1 LSNRRTLSPFEKEK
15 ILKKQK
21 NKCAGYPK
29 GSCSKD
35 VGMYSNFDHKQALG
49 LGGKDELSNIHA
61 LCYGCHATKTRE
73 DNYKIRLNKRMEV
86 SAKDKKIILQKM
98 TLTQVQQLAKK
109 YGITLK
115 DKIHKVSFNEGLI
128 ASMEPPKRIPPTKDQ
143 YIKAL
148 TKQKILQKDVD
159 SILKTKKT
167 VAKKN

>member
-1 LSNRRTLSPFEKEK
+1 
-15 ILKKQK
+15 
-21 NKCAGYPK
+21 
-29 GSCSKD
+29 
-35 VGMYSNFDHKQALG
+35 
-49 LGGKDELSNIHA
+49 
-61 LCYGCHATKTRE
+61 
-73 DNYKIRLNKRMEV
+73 MEV